1 MKNQKLTIKQQQI
14 NKAFQKVPSFSHTK
28 LTPSIFGM
36 NNFKKNSSSSFCIV
50 GTGAV
55 THDDLPIKS
64 YETFNEEIL
73 KNEGSY
79 DKHGCSTQMSG
90 LLSLNLKEMKG
101 LCPKSDM
108 YYAKAFNQHGEGSY
122 NAVAASM
129 LWGIIQGANCIILP
143 CEIKERYD
151 GLYSILKQ
159 AHDAN
164 ISIVA
169 PTSLHNKVKYEEIL
183 YVADGSSHIKNAIN
197 MPRRNKIYTT
207 HTDNSYVKA
216 HGIYYR
222 LSATAGLLEILKSE
236 GIKSNKNAYETM
248 LSYFQ

>member
-1 MKNQKLTIKQQQI
+1 MKNQKLKIKQQQI
-14 NKAFQKVPSFSHTK
+14 NKAFQKVPSFSHSK

-36 NNFKKNSSSSFCIV
+36 NNFKRNTSSSFCVV
-50 GTGAV
+50 GTGA
-55 THDDLPIKS
+55 TIHDDLPVKN
-64 YETFNEEIL
+64 YETFDEQIL
-73 KNEGSY
+73 KKEGSY
-79 DKHGCSTQMSG
+79 DKHGCSTQISG

-108 YYAKAFNQHGEGSY
+108 YYAKAFDQRGEGSY

-129 LWGIIQGANCIILP
+129 LWGIIQEVNCIILP
-143 CEIKERYD
+143 CEIEERYD

-159 AHDAN
+159 AHEAN
-164 ISIVA
+164 VSIVA
-169 PTSLHNKVKYEEIL
+169 PISVRNKVKYEEIL
-183 YVADGSSHIKNAIN
+183 YVADGSTHIKNAIN

-216 HGIYYR
+216 HGRYYK
-222 LSATAGLLEILKSE
+222 LSVTAGLLEILKSE